1 MISTEYPSYP
11 WEKVGTDLFHWKEI
25 EYLLVVD
32 YFSRYIEIAKL
43 TKTTSVA
50 IIERLKSIFSRF
62 GIAIIVPNIQLQNL
76 LNLLNC
82 MALITKQVAQNTRK
96 EMEKQK
102 EL

>member
-43 TKTTSVA
+43 TKATSVA
-50 IIERLKSIFSRF
+50 IIERLKSIFSRH
-62 GIAIIVPNIQLQNL
+62 GIAKIISDNRPQY
-76 LNLLNC
+76 
-82 MALITKQVAQNTRK
+82 
-96 EMEKQK
+96 
-102 EL
+102 